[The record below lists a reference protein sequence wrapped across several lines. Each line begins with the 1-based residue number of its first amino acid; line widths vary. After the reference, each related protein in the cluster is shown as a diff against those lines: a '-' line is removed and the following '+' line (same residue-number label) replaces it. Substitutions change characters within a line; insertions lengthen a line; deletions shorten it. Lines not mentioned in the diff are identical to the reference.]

1 MHCIAFGNN
10 WNMHLLYSLPRRK
23 WTLCEVDVLQGIV
36 HFVFF
41 RHLQRSEVKNCLDCT
56 SPKSSSERLASCAY
70 VSTCNFTQWPHKFQ
84 GAKMLNPSTVAVL
97 FYLLVCTVFTKN
109 KGERKRT
116 KRSCE
121 PKREPST
128 SLSLSNS
135 GSFVSESC
143 IDQSQIADIN
153 SLIKE
158 ISWWLAAGSNGRS
171 DSPHIADLICLWCV
185 ASGGIGIG
193 FHRM

>member
-1 MHCIAFGNN
+1 MNPVWSWRPAGNCSFCFLSTSTKKRSKELLGLYLTKILIRKVGFLRICFNLQFYAMATQVSGCKNVEPFHCCSIV
-10 WNMHLLYSLPRRK
+10 LSTSLHRFHQK
-23 WTLCEVDVLQGIV
+23 
-36 HFVFF
+36 
-41 RHLQRSEVKNCLDCT
+41 QR
-56 SPKSSSERLASCAY
+56 
-70 VSTCNFTQWPHKFQ
+70 
-84 GAKMLNPSTVAVL
+84 
-97 FYLLVCTVFTKN
+97 
-109 KGERKRT
+109 RKRT